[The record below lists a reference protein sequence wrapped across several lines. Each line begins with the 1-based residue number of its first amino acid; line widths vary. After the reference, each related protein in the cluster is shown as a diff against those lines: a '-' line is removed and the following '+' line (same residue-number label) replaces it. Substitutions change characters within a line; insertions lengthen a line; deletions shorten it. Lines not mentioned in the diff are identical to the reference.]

1 MTALIPRNS
10 LAWLLIAQ
18 LVVLVPHLPRLPWWI
33 AVLWLGCALWRVQIQ
48 RMRWGYPGRLL
59 RAGGLLL
66 TGLAVYLSQ
75 GTLIGLDATV
85 MLLLLLFMLKLLE
98 MRSPRDALVVIY
110 LGFFIVA
117 TAFLFDQGIPLALY
131 QGFCALILVAALV
144 GLQQSPARNDPAAAL
159 RRAGAMVLQALPLM
173 LVLFL
178 FFPRLAPLWSVN
190 VPGSSA
196 RTGLSE
202 SMAPAD
208 IANLAQSPELA
219 FRVEFDGQVPPAST
233 LYWRALTLSRFDGR
247 TWSYDQRL
255 EQRTVP
261 PLSTAGA
268 ALVYQVVAEPSGRN
282 WLYSLSGSVS
292 STPQVNRLADD
303 TLRALRPLSGTFA
316 YTATAHSD
324 ALLQPEGLS
333 VSERRRELQLPP
345 SGDPRAR
352 AWARQLRAE
361 YGSDAQLIQAVLAH
375 FSEQPF
381 YYTLQPSPLGQHA
394 NDEFLFDSR
403 RGFCEHYAGA
413 MAFVLRAAGIPARI
427 VTGYQGGEL
436 NPRGGYLLVH
446 QFDAHAWVEA
456 WLPGTG
462 WTAFDPTFQVAP
474 TRIERGLEEAMRE
487 EGSFLADAPL
497 SGARYRGVSWLN
509 SLRLSWDDLN
519 YQWQRRVLNFRS
531 EEQLALFRRWLGT
544 ADWQR
549 IGVIVLALVFTLM
562 AVQAFFWLRPARRTG
577 TPAQRAWQQ
586 LDRRLRPL
594 GLGAQ
599 AGEGP
604 RDWQQRIGC
613 ALPSQTDLLAAFF
626 DCFVAQ
632 QYAGGNADAALLRAH
647 LKRLLRNLP
656 RRRSAGLP
664 VKRRLL

>member
-1 MTALIPRNS
+1 MSALIPRNS

-18 LVVLVPHLPRLPWWI
+18 LVVLVPHLPRLPWWL
-33 AVLWLGCALWRVQIQ
+33 AGLWLGCALWRVQIQ

-59 RAGGLLL
+59 RVGGLLL
-66 TGLAVYLSQ
+66 TAVAVFVTQ

-131 QGFCALILVAALV
+131 QCFCVLVLIAALV
-144 GLQQSPARNDPAAAL
+144 GLQQSSARNDPAAAL
-159 RRAGAMVLQALPLM
+159 RRAGGMLLQALPLM

-190 VPGSSA
+190 LPSSTA

-202 SMAPAD
+202 SMSPAD

-219 FRVEFDGQVPPAST
+219 FRVQFDGPTPPAAT
-233 LYWRALTLSRFDGR
+233 LYWRAMTMSRFDGR
-247 TWSYDQRL
+247 AWSQDRRL
-255 EQRTVP
+255 EQRVAP
-261 PLSTAGA
+261 ALDPVGAPLSYEVIA
-268 ALVYQVVAEPSGRN
+268 QPSGRT
-282 WLYSLSGSVS
+282 WLYSLPGSS
-292 STPQVNRLADD
+292 SDTAQVRRLADG
-303 TLRALRPLSGTFA
+303 TLRAVTPLSSTFA
-316 YTATAHSD
+316 YNATAYRDSPLQSD
-324 ALLQPEGLS
+324 GLS
-333 VSERRRELQLPP
+333 AAEQARELQLPP
-345 SGDPRAR
+345 SGDPRTR
-352 AWARQLRAE
+352 DWAQSLRAQ
-361 YGSDAQLIQAVLAH
+361 YRNDADLVQAVLRH
-375 FSEQPF
+375 FAEQPF
-381 YYTLQPSPLGQHA
+381 HYTLKPPALGQHA
-394 NDEFLFDSR
+394 NDEFLFDAR

-413 MAFVLRAAGIPARI
+413 MAFVLRAAGIPARV

-436 NPRGGYLLVH
+436 NPSGGYLLVH
-446 QFDAHAWVEA
+446 QFDAHAWIEA
-456 WLPGTG
+456 WLPGSG
-462 WTAFDPTFQVAP
+462 WTSFDPTFQVAP

-487 EGSFLADAPL
+487 EGSFLAESPL

-509 SLRLSWDDLN
+509 SLRLGWDDLN

-549 IGVIVLALVFTLM
+549 VGAIVLALVFSLM
-562 AVQAFFWLRPARRTG
+562 ALQALIWLRPRRLTG

-586 LDRRLRPL
+586 LDRRLQVL
-594 GLGAQ
+594 GLGAL

-604 RDWQQRIGC
+604 RDWQRRLGR
-613 ALPSQTDLLAAFF
+613 ALPSQEAALAAFF

-632 QYAGGNADAALLRAH
+632 QYAGDAADSTALRAQLRQLLRS
-647 LKRLLRNLP
+647 LP
-656 RRRSAGLP
+656 RRKAAARGLSAR
-664 VKRRLL
+664 V